1 MQNSPINVIR
11 RICISRL
18 HSIHLSLHDSIDTLK
33 KMGLKL
39 CLMTTGQFPAFS
51 LPPFS
56 CLVTPA
62 VWVSRPPLLSSRD
75 TGPRRLSFLIRLS
88 LWVELGGRATLCVCM
103 CMFVSVCVLV
113 RECVCVCLCVCICL
127 RLCSACIEIVGVSEW
142 EYGCACALT
151 LCHYVGVWPIRFT
164 VFKIMIW
171 V

>member
-1 MQNSPINVIR
+1 MQHSPINVIR

-18 HSIHLSLHDSIDTLK
+18 LFLSMTPSVGQDTLK

-88 LWVELGGRATLCVCM
+88 LWVELGGRAT
-103 CMFVSVCVLV
+103 VCV
-113 RECVCVCLCVCICL
+113 RVCVFWVESVSVCICL
-127 RLCSACIEIVGVSEW
+127 WLCTACIEIVGVSEW
-142 EYGCACALT
+142 ECGCACELT
-151 LCHYVGVWPIRFT
+151 LCHYVGVWPIRLT